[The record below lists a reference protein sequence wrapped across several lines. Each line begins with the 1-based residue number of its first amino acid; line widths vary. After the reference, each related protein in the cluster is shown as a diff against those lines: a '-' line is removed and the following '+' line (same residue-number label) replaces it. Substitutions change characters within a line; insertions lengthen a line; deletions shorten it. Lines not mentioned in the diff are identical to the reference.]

1 MVYIPH
7 ENLSLKWVDPDNLLL
22 SLPWVSME
30 IEVQECD
37 KAWINDAINH
47 LKSTPSNQ
55 NVQKF
60 IQELK
65 AYPIYYRE
73 PRPISDFSL
82 KDLQPCPDIFVDT
95 TTPQSLISTF
105 NCNISRDLLHELQP
119 WWTWDWN
126 KILNKA
132 IIPGTDLYDPVTL
145 VSYLICYRLEWESTS
160 WSGQNGFGHFLEN
173 LLRKNEEQFF
183 KAIGW
188 ITKQSLIITTDS
200 ACSMAPALIH
210 FEKGRE
216 PLNHFIND
224 EVGHYK
230 FMLQVF
236 ADLGLNKDDFPV
248 GSATQWMLDA
258 HKRVAEI
265 SPLAFSAMINLFEAA
280 YYEGEDPLSRVVKMS
295 SKPQAAQ
302 GYELHYKINQEHRHC
317 DMPIRLAKH
326 LAPQSHAHASMTLG
340 LFELTLGFLD
350 SMEMRYCKEY
360 SATPRR

>member
-7 ENLSLKWVDPDNLLL
+7 ESLSLKWVDQDNLTL

-30 IEVQECD
+30 IEVQESD
-37 KAWINDAINH
+37 KIWINDAINH
-47 LKSTPSNQ
+47 LKTTVSNQ

-65 AYPIYYRE
+65 DYPIYYWE

-82 KDLQPCPDIFVDT
+82 KDLQPCPNILVDT
-95 TTPQSLISTF
+95 TTPQSLISSF
-105 NCNISRDLLHELQP
+105 NCNIPRDLLHELQP
-119 WWTWDWN
+119 SWTWDWN

-132 IIPGTDLYDPVTL
+132 RIPGTDTYDPVAL
-145 VSYLICYRLEWESTS
+145 VSYLICYRLEWESTR
-160 WSGQNGFGHFLEN
+160 WSGQNGFGLFLEN
-173 LLRKNEEQFF
+173 LLLTDEEQFF

-188 ITKQSLIITTDS
+188 ITKQSLTITTDS
-200 ACSMAPALIH
+200 TGSMLPAFTH
-210 FEKGRE
+210 FEKGKDA
-216 PLNHFIND
+216 LQHFIHD

-236 ADLGLNKDDFPV
+236 EDLGLSKDDFPV

-326 LAPQSHAHASMTLG
+326 LGPQSHAHASLTLG

-350 SMEMRYCKEY
+350 SMEMKYCKEH
-360 SATPRR
+360 SPTTHR